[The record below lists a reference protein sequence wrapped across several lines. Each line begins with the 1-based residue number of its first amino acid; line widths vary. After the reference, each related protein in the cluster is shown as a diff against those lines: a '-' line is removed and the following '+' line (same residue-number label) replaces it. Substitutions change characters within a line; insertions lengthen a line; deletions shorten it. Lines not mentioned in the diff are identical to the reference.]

1 MQERSV
7 GAPLPLGDGLPP
19 LRRGDLVFWKG
30 HVGLMQDDH
39 QLLHA
44 NGHHMLVA
52 SEPLQVAIDRIETK
66 GGGKITSIR
75 RTG

>member
-1 MQERSV
+1 
-7 GAPLPLGDGLPP
+7 
-19 LRRGDLVFWKG
+19 
-30 HVGLMQDDH
+30 MQDDH